1 MKKLFI
7 LLSLLAINFSICAE
21 VTKFTAYEF
30 SYKTHDEYS
39 NYWTDWSRWEKCNIL
54 VVVNFDANRIN
65 IYSSTPQEFDII
77 QYYDIYTDNDG
88 DTVLKHEC
96 VDADG
101 VRCTVRIII
110 RQDGTKQL
118 YCDYSNVM
126 YVYNMYNK

>member
-1 MKKLFI
+1 MKKLLLI
-7 LLSLLAINFSICAE
+7 LSLFLSTIVSAE

-30 SYKTHDEYS
+30 SYKTHNEYS
-39 NYWTDWSRWEKCNIL
+39 NYWTDWSSWQDCNIL
-54 VVVNFDANRIN
+54 IVINIDIGRIN
-65 IYSSTPQEFDII
+65 IYSASTQEFDII

-88 DTVLKHEC
+88 DSTLKMEC

-118 YCDYSNVM
+118 YCDYSNIM

>member
-7 LLSLLAINFSICAE
+7 LLSLLAINLSISAE

-30 SYKTHDEYS
+30 SYKTHNEYS
-39 NYWTDWSRWEKCNIL
+39 NRWTDWSRWENCNIL
-54 VVVNFDANRIN
+54 VVVNFDTDRIN

-88 DTVLKHEC
+88 DSVLKMEC

-101 VRCTVRIII
+101 ARCSIRVII
-110 RQDGTKQL
+110 RQNGTKQL
-118 YCDYSNVM
+118 YCDYSNIM
-126 YVYNMYNK
+126 YVYEMYNK